1 MLKKYIKTFL
11 NSSLHCSMMF
21 LGAVINLKQ
30 TRIPK
35 TLKLINIVATII
47 YATWLIAKALCE
59 R

>member
-1 MLKKYIKTFL
+1 
-11 NSSLHCSMMF
+11 MMF

-35 TLKLINIVATII
+35 TLKLINIVATIV
-47 YATWLIAKALCE
+47 YATWLIEKDLCE

>member
-1 MLKKYIKTFL
+1 MLKSYIKTVISFV
-11 NSSLHCSMMF
+11 LHCSMMF

-35 TLKLINIVATII
+35 TLKLINIVATIV
-47 YATWLIAKALCE
+47 YATFLIAKALCE